1 MSINASLYRFLLHCL
16 VMKRLTCFSILKY
29 WPTSLWTVRPEP
41 VRSICFC
48 STCRINFKIGR
59 NMKSWSLC
67 IDVLCTGHSLVVLG
81 YACNIFLCARCQ
93 SRRVFHVTQCCMVL
107 IALNTC
113 RSRGVY
119 APAYLTAS
127 ERTLLSELSSVLFV
141 IGAWDSVVVKALRY

>member
-1 MSINASLYRFLLHCL
+1 MRAYTGFCHIAWWRNGKLAFPY
-16 VMKRLTCFSILKY
+16 LKF

-41 VRSICFC
+41 VHSICFC

-59 NMKSWSLC
+59 NMKSWSLYV
-67 IDVLCTGHSLVVLG
+67 DVLCAVHSLVVPG
-81 YACNIFLCARCQ
+81 YACNIFFCVRCQ
-93 SRRVFHVTQCCMVL
+93 SRRVFQVTRCCIVL

-113 RSRGVY
+113 RSRGVS

-127 ERTLLSELSSVLFV
+127 ERTLLSELSFVLFV